1 MIYVKKNISQESE
14 ILAVCDEDLIGKTF
28 KEDNLKLEITERF
41 YKGDLV
47 KNDEA
52 ISLMRKAKSI
62 NIAGKTSIKLAL
74 DSGIIEK
81 ENIIKIKNIPH
92 AIIFEL

>member
-1 MIYVKKNISQESE
+1 MIYIKRNLSQTSD
-14 ILAVCDEDLIGKTF
+14 ILAVCDENLIGKTF
-28 KEDNLKLEITERF
+28 KEKDLKIEITERF

-47 KNDEA
+47 DDNEA
-52 ISLMRKAKSI
+52 IKIMKEHRNI
-62 NIAGKTSIKLAL
+62 NIVGNDSIKLAL
-74 DSGIIEK
+74 KNKIIEK